1 MTATAAPAFLVQ
13 RFATALLTLDEAA
26 LTEIS
31 TDDISWSIPGPG
43 RISGVHVG
51 APAIIAI
58 ATTIRQ
64 HRITIEVEQILT
76 GRDGVTAILHEVSA
90 HAEEPLDVRV
100 ALVLLFRH
108 GRVATITGFIAD
120 GTSRGHSRIRNGG
133 SAHE

>member
-1 MTATAAPAFLVQ
+1 MTATAAPASLVQ

-31 TDDISWSIPGPG
+31 TDDISWSIPGHG

-51 APAIIAI
+51 APAIIAV
-58 ATTIRQ
+58 ATTIRR
-64 HRITIEVEQILT
+64 HRIAIEVEQILA
-76 GRDGVTAILHEVSA
+76 GRDGVTAILHEVGA

-108 GRVATITGFIAD
+108 GRVATITGFISDVAAYD
-120 GTSRGHSRIRNGG
+120 NYLEC
-133 SAHE
+133 A